1 MNVTFDEG
9 VLFYELYAAL
19 LSYVKRN
26 LNVVTERVSD
36 SREYT
41 ATPPEARTAIRDAL
55 CPSIA

>member
-9 VLFYELYAAL
+9 VLFYELYAVL
-19 LSYVKRN
+19 LSYVNRK
-26 LNVVTERVSD
+26 LNVVTEQFSD